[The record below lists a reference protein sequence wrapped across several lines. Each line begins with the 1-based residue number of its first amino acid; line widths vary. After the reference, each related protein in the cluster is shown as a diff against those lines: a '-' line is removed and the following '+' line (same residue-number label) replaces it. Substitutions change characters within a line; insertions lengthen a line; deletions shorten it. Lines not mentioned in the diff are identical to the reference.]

1 MHPVDALRRLG
12 GLASYRA
19 LTGLSTR
26 AQVESCLASGDIRRN
41 GRGSYALPVTDDA
54 LAIAHA
60 ASGVVSHLSGAQHW
74 GWEVKTV
81 PERVHLTVPRGR
93 RSTTLLTEKC
103 IPHRS
108 DLVAGDVDG
117 LVTSQGRTLIDC
129 LRALPEDEALCVA
142 DSALRHAAVSPEELL
157 LLASHVAG
165 PGAAQAR
172 RVAARADGR
181 AANPFESVLRQLC
194 SAVPGLAVVLQ
205 VQIVGP
211 DFVVRPDLVDGAL
224 GIVIEAESQTWHNS
238 SRAQLRRDCRRYT
251 ALVVRGWLVVRFP
264 WEDVMFEPQYI
275 VEELIALVLAA
286 QRLPKDR
293 LVARSV
299 A

>member
-19 LTGLSTR
+19 LTALSTR
-26 AQVESCLASGDIRRN
+26 AQVESCVASGDIRRN

-54 LAIAHA
+54 LRIAHA
-60 ASGVVSHLSGAQHW
+60 ASGVVSHLSAAQHW

-93 RSTTLLTEKC
+93 RSTTLLAGKC
-103 IPHRS
+103 VTHRS
-108 DLVAGDVDG
+108 DLTAGDVDG
-117 LVTSQGRTLIDC
+117 LVTSPGRTLVDC

-142 DSALRHAAVSPEELL
+142 DSALRHGTVSREELL
-157 LLASHVAG
+157 LLASGIAG

-194 SAVPGLAVVLQ
+194 SEVPGLAVVPQ
-205 VQIVGP
+205 VHIAGP
-211 DFVVRPDLVDGAL
+211 DFVVRPDLVDAAL

-251 ALVVRGWLVVRFP
+251 ALVVRGWLVVRFA
-264 WEDVMFEPQYI
+264 WEDVMFEPEYI
-275 VEELIALVLAA
+275 LEELVSLVATA

-293 LVARSV
+293 LVARP
-299 A
+299 AA